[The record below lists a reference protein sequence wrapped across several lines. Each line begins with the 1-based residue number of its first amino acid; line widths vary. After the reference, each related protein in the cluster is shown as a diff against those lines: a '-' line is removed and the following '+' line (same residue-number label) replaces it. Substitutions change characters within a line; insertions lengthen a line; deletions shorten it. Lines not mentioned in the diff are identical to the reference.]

1 MQVNATA
8 LPGVPDVKR
17 GADLAG
23 LLKQSL
29 DAAGYK
35 LRGGDVISISQK
47 VVSKSEGRTVD
58 LGEVEVSAGAER
70 IAGRNGAD
78 PRVVQVVLNESDELV
93 REHPVLIAISR
104 TGHICANAGVDLSNV
119 EAEDTAVL
127 LPLDPDESA
136 RKLRRDLTELTG
148 TGPAIVISDSFGRP
162 WRLGQVDFAI
172 GCAGLLAFDDHRG
185 DMDRYG
191 RILSATCTAVADQIA
206 AAADLARAKDSGHPF
221 ILIRGLGKYVTDEDG
236 PGARAILRPESEDLF
251 R

>member
-1 MQVNATA
+1 MRINATA
-8 LPGVPDVKR
+8 LPGVPDIKQ
-17 GADLAG
+17 GNDLAG

-29 DAAGYK
+29 DAAGCK
-35 LRGGDVISISQK
+35 LSNDDVVVISQK

-58 LGEVEVSAGAER
+58 LDEVEVSAEAER
-70 IAGRNGAD
+70 IADRNGAD
-78 PRVVQVVLNESDELV
+78 PRVVQIVLDESSELL
-93 REHPVLIAISR
+93 REHPVMIAVSR

-119 EAEDTAVL
+119 EAEDMAVL

-136 RKLRRDLTELTG
+136 RKLRRDVTELTG
-148 TGPAIVISDSFGRP
+148 AGPAIVISDSFGRP

-172 GCAGLLAFDDHRG
+172 GCAGLAALDDRRG
-185 DMDRYG
+185 CADRYG
-191 RILSATCTAVADQIA
+191 RTLKATCTAIADQVA

-236 PGARAILRPESEDLF
+236 PGTRAILRPESEDLF